1 MKSFDDLLA
10 KYRSNV
16 QALALAT
23 RKLIL
28 ELLPEAE
35 ETVDQ
40 SAPVVGYGYGPGYKG
55 TICTLI
61 LSKAGVKL
69 GLARGAEL
77 PDPKGLLE
85 GAGKVHRYVRIETS
99 SDLRK
104 PGLKPLMKA
113 GVDAWKKRG
122 GQDR

>member
-10 KYRSNV
+10 KYPSNV
-16 QALALAT
+16 QALALGT

-85 GAGKVHRYVRIETS
+85 GAGNVHRYVRIETS

-113 GVDAWKKRG
+113 AVAAWKKRG